1 MFYFKL
7 LATDNLPFSLSNTS
21 TSTARPYLSIL
32 PLTVLAI
39 GFLLFSYLSPIIYV
53 YTMGFV
59 RSTIK
64 LLHVLLTVSFSNTR
78 LSNFQNVNFFLLA
91 VNLYY
96 FRKQFHSSLTEC
108 IKTFTQIITDRF
120 NNLNNVHLKPRI
132 IKDYPRLKMMD
143 NNLLSVVF
151 WGCIIQSY
159 LLDLAARAIWIIR
172 NYLFFKID
180 R

>member
-53 YTMGFV
+53 YTMRFV

-64 LLHVLLTVSFSNTR
+64 LLHVLITVSFSNAR
-78 LSNFQNVNFFLLA
+78 LSNFQNVNFFILT
-91 VNLYY
+91 VNYN
-96 FRKQFHSSLTEC
+96 
-108 IKTFTQIITDRF
+108 TFTQISTDKF
-120 NNLNNVHLKPRI
+120 NNLNSVHSPTEDNK
-132 IKDYPRLKMMD
+132 RLS
-143 NNLLSVVF
+143 SVEDD
-151 WGCIIQSY
+151 G
-159 LLDLAARAIWIIR
+159 
-172 NYLFFKID
+172 
-180 R
+180 